1 MVVLAHAGAGATWQ
15 ALLVLC
21 AFGLVGIFIGVVA
34 GRIRL
39 DEPGDLVL
47 PFAATAVL
55 ASLSGATNSVL
66 SDWVGWWAPIGGV
79 ALVAILLAT
88 FTPLELTPRSPLTIG
103 SVVVALVAAFL
114 LHGTLEDAWHP
125 PDGGLERDDV
135 TIQIVEPSDGYTVP
149 IGPTTLTVQVEGGT
163 IGPGPTTTRPDD
175 PEELGVVHVF
185 VDGIMVTNDDGRP
198 LRQNEDCTDGCTEAT
213 WDIELER
220 GPHVVSVEFLTA
232 SVESFATTAAGSPTV
247 DLVTIAAE

>member
-15 ALLVLC
+15 ALVVLS
-21 AFGLVGIFIGVVA
+21 ALGLVGIFIGVVA

-55 ASLSGATNSVL
+55 ASLSGATNTVL
-66 SDWVGWWAPIGGV
+66 SDWVGWWTPIGTV

-88 FTPLELTPRSPLTIG
+88 FTGLELTPRSPLTIG
-103 SVVVALVAAFL
+103 SVVVAIVAAVL
-114 LHGTLEDAWHP
+114 LHTTLEEAWHP
-125 PDGGLERDDV
+125 PESGLQRDDV
-135 TIQIVEPSDGYTVP
+135 TVQIVRPSDGEVVP
-149 IGPTTLTVQVEGGT
+149 IGDTVVIVQVEGGT
-163 IGPGPTTTRPDD
+163 IGPGPTSSRPED
-175 PEELGVVHVF
+175 PEELGLVHVF
-185 VDGIMVTNDDGRP
+185 VDGLRVNDDTGRP
-198 LRQNEDCTDGCTEAT
+198 LEPNEDCTAGCTEAT
-213 WDIELER
+213 WNIDVER
-220 GPHVVSVEFLTA
+220 GPHVISVEFLTS